1 MKASDLRQKSTDEL
15 NKELLEQLKAQLN
28 LRMQKATGQA
38 SQTHQ
43 FKQIRRDVARIKTI
57 LNEKKSGDAS

>member
-38 SQTHQ
+38 NQTHQ
-43 FKQIRRDVARIKTI
+43 FKQIRREVARIKTV
-57 LNEKKSGDAS
+57 LNEKQSGNAS

>member
-1 MKASDLRQKSTDEL
+1 MKASDLRQKSSDEL

-43 FKQIRRDVARIKTI
+43 FKQIRREVARIKTI
-57 LNEKKSGDAS
+57 LNEKKSGNAS

>member
-1 MKASDLRQKSTDEL
+1 MKASELRQKSTDEL

-43 FKQIRRDVARIKTI
+43 FKQIRREVARIKTI
-57 LNEKKSGDAS
+57 LNEKKSGNAS

>member
-57 LNEKKSGDAS
+57 LNEKKPGDAA

>member
-43 FKQIRRDVARIKTI
+43 FKQSRRDVARIKTI
-57 LNEKKSGDAS
+57 LNEKKSGDAA